1 MPVDDA
7 RDIDVVMQMYNRI
20 EYSDNYSKTPGSLWQ
35 YCKGEPDLNPADNNA
50 NVNFNA
56 NNAATNLLKIK

>member
-1 MPVDDA
+1 
-7 RDIDVVMQMYNRI
+7 MYNRI